1 MLKRVIGLKRWI
13 SLGTLAL
20 GVLLVQLAGR
30 SLTSDNVVEKRSPI
44 LGFASIVGACF
55 ISGFAS
61 VFLEK
66 ILKDGNTNLWAT
78 NIQLGTFSLF
88 PAVLPLFVDA
98 WSNEL
103 LHPFL
108 YFGFWAWATVAA
120 NVSGGLV
127 VALIMK
133 YADNIQKS
141 LAISASIVL
150 TFVITVLTG
159 KVEAQAMA
167 IAGSGIVIASI
178 VAYNTW
184 APNTVKVE
192 NTSLQEEEE
201 EEEMEPLTT
210 VTETPTCCLSASNMT
225 TSYLGS
231 HTTRITAGI
240 RSARRDSLESAAG

>member
-13 SLGTLAL
+13 SLGTLAI

-30 SLTSDNVVEKRSPI
+30 SLTSDTNTQNRSPI

-78 NIQLGTFSLF
+78 NIQLGTFSLL
-88 PAVLPLFVDA
+88 PAVLPLFFDA
-98 WSNEL
+98 WTNGF

-150 TFVITVLTG
+150 TFIITVLTG

-167 IAGSGIVIASI
+167 VGGSGIVIASI

-184 APNTVKVE
+184 AAHVVQSP
-192 NTSLQEEEE
+192 SPP

-210 VTETPTCCLSASNMT
+210 ISVDDS
-225 TSYLGS
+225 
-231 HTTRITAGI
+231 I
-240 RSARRDSLESAAG
+240 RKH